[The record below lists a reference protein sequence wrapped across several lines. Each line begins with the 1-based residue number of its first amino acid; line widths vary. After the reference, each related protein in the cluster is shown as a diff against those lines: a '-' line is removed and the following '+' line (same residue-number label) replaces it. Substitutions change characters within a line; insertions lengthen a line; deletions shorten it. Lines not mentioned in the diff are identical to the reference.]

1 MKTVTR
7 VLLTAALLGV
17 PAAASA
23 QDVQEITP
31 QEAATHIGQMARI
44 CGHVQSAAY
53 LDSRDR
59 SPTVMRVGGTYP
71 YERINVIIYGENRD
85 KFSPSPEEAYRGKD
99 ICVTGTVDFYDG
111 APSMVVDEPSDVQVQ
126 ASESQ

>member
-1 MKTVTR
+1 MKTATR

-17 PAAASA
+17 PAALSA

-31 QEAATHIGQMARI
+31 QEAATHIGQMAKI
-44 CGHVQSAAY
+44 CGHVQTASY
-53 LDSRDR
+53 LEGRDM

-71 YERINVIIYGENRD
+71 YERINVVIYGDNRG
-85 KFSPSPEEAYRGKD
+85 KFSPTPEEAYRGKD
-99 ICVTGTVDFYDG
+99 ICVTGMVDFYDG
-111 APSMVVDEPSDVQVQ
+111 AAAMVVDDPAEIEVQ